1 MLLKPVDVGIN
12 IMSTNNDDD
21 RTNNACRDEMAQKD
35 LRDTADI
42 IMIPTFNFLLDGWR
56 PEFLLILLRCVFV
69 IED

>member
-1 MLLKPVDVGIN
+1 
-12 IMSTNNDDD
+12 
-21 RTNNACRDEMAQKD
+21 MAQKD